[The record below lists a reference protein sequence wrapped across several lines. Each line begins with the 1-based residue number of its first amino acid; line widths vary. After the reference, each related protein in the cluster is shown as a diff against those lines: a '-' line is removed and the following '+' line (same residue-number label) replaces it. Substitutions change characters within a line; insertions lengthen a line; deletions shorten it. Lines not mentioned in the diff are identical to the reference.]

1 VTACQRWRHRQH
13 SWRRTSEGGFNPD
26 HYGVAEIAGDTTPKA
41 FIETHH
47 YSGSYVSALR
57 RYGLYDIT
65 GPAPGLAGVAVLSY
79 PANDAVLLKPFP
91 GLAKGDE
98 SAELGRL
105 VLLDE
110 VPANAESHFMAEVFR
125 LAADVG
131 YRGIV
136 SFSDPNPRYDDDGK
150 LTMPGHLGIVYQ
162 ALNARYTNWRHRPPH
177 GPRAAGRHGV
187 QRASRAE
194 DPRPGPGAP
203 VRRRDP
209 DQLRGAANA
218 RRGEPAALA
227 AAGPSRRQGAERP
240 RGRQAP
246 VPVRDREP
254 HAAAACPHCDG
265 PQAIPKELV
274 RTTGPILTGLPLTA
288 HVKSR

>member
-1 VTACQRWRHRQH
+1 MTACQRWRYRQH

-26 HYGVAEIAGDTTPKA
+26 HYGVAEITDDTTPKA

-65 GPAPGLAGVAVLSY
+65 GPAPGLVGVAVLSY

-125 LAADVG
+125 LAAGVG

-136 SFSDPNPRYDDDGK
+136 SFSDPNPRYDDDGR
-150 LTMPGHLGIVYQ
+150 LTMPGPYVLSQV
-162 ALNARYTNWRHRPPH
+162 AL
-177 GPRAAGRHGV
+177 
-187 QRASRAE
+187 
-194 DPRPGPGAP
+194 
-203 VRRRDP
+203 
-209 DQLRGAANA
+209 L
-218 RRGEPAALA
+218 LA
-227 AAGPSRRQGAERP
+227 AVLFS
-240 RGRQAP
+240 
-246 VPVRDREP
+246 
-254 HAAAACPHCDG
+254 
-265 PQAIPKELV
+265 
-274 RTTGPILTGLPLTA
+274 LTSVSVCLG
-288 HVKSR
+288 